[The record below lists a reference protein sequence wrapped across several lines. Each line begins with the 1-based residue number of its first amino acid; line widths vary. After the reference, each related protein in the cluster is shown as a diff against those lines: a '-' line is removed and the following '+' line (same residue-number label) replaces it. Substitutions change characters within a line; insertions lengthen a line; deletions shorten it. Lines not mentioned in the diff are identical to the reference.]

1 MERFNYPSLA
11 ALYAE
16 SPELLML
23 LEAESYGNYRD
34 QQEKIEE
41 LEQEAEMRRHG

>member
-16 SPELLML
+16 DAELMQL
-23 LEAESYGNYRD
+23 LA
-34 QQEKIEE
+34 IEE
-41 LEQEAEMRRHG
+41 RGEARDDEREPD